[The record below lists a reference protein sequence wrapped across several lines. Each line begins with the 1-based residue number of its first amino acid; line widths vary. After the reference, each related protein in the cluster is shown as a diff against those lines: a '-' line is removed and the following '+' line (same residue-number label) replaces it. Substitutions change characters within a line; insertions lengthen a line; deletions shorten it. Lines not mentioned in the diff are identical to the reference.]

1 MRSDLGPGVSR
12 LLRGLQSASPRVP
25 SPRRAQVSIR
35 EGVLVDGYLYSHTG
49 RSVIVYI
56 NDTMEHKYTFDD
68 AVAAAEALREIS
80 AGHEEGAAAI
90 LCAAALDGLS
100 NQELEGLCERFGVEV

>member
-1 MRSDLGPGVSR
+1 
-12 LLRGLQSASPRVP
+12 
-25 SPRRAQVSIR
+25 VSIR